1 MADSSLSLPPLPS
14 PRDHSTKGLYS
25 PGASKPRQFS
35 EASPA
40 EHDDALTP
48 WDQCKAIEDRFLA
61 DTEDWA
67 SMFSEGSKKAVK
79 HRLRRAQRRAAS
91 RQCFVMP
98 CTEKSDEHR
107 SKIIP
112 STFGLQAAVA
122 RPVGKKEIQ
131 QHPKALEAQKSEWER
146 LWDKDVWDW
155 RKNKYQDLDLNHL
168 VQEWTNGRS

>member
-1 MADSSLSLPPLPS
+1 
-14 PRDHSTKGLYS
+14 
-25 PGASKPRQFS
+25 
-35 EASPA
+35 
-40 EHDDALTP
+40 
-48 WDQCKAIEDRFLA
+48 
-61 DTEDWA
+61 
-67 SMFSEGSKKAVK
+67 
-79 HRLRRAQRRAAS
+79 
-91 RQCFVMP
+91 MP

-168 VQEWTNGRS
+168 VQEWTNVAGHNRRKGKEVHMGRLFGIMVEKRI